1 MLKELTVEAIDR
13 IDADYWGKC
22 VDHMMKELEYYM
34 VLDGLTAPIA
44 DEITPPNTFTE
55 ELIEEIIESSE
66 ELPIEEV
73 LSEEVSIEE
82 VSTEEVL
89 PPAPKRRKMDSQI
102 KELIVEQCTKELI
115 SPEKLSTIHPCN
127 ADTVRRYV
135 KCSGQSLP
143 TKYVSTVD
151 SKPKPT
157 TSKTEVKY

>member
-34 VLDGLTAPIA
+34 VLDGLTTPIA
-44 DEITPPNTFTE
+44 DEIAPPNTFTE
-55 ELIEEIIESSE
+55 EIIESLE
-66 ELPIEEV
+66 ELPTEEV
-73 LSEEVSIEE
+73 STEEVSIEE
-82 VSTEEVL
+82 VSTEEVE
-89 PPAPKRRKMDSQI
+89 PAPKRRKIDSQT
-102 KELIVEQCTKELI
+102 KELIVQQCTEELI

-135 KCSGQSLP
+135 KSSGQSLP
-143 TKYVSTVD
+143 TKYISTVD
-151 SKPKPT
+151 SKHKPT

>member
-55 ELIEEIIESSE
+55 ELIESSE

-73 LSEEVSIEE
+73 LTEEVSIEE

-89 PPAPKRRKMDSQI
+89 PPAPKRRKMDSQT

-135 KCSGQSLP
+135 KSSGQSLP
-143 TKYVSTVD
+143 TKYVSTVT
-151 SKPKPT
+151 SKHKPT